1 MKSRAQGKVYKLA
14 IRVPKPDW
22 IPGQEL
28 DKNKENIIF
37 VLLFQ
42 KYHQQRSMT

>member
-28 DKNKENIIF
+28 DKNKEILFLSFCSKSIIN
-37 VLLFQ
+37 
-42 KYHQQRSMT
+42 KGA